1 MRKIH
6 DLSVIIDG
14 TGGDSGLEGGQLN
27 QFENDVERHLRE
39 CASTVVGKAV
49 FTKIRAHGR
58 VLMIPY
64 TLSIDRFFKT
74 GPINALSLGSYDSY
88 RFGLGTAAKL
98 GPFDLLHTNVVCFS
112 PRRFDLIPA
121 GSALHLAA
129 GYRASDILFHE
140 LVHAG
145 RALGKEADRDQALH
159 GRLVRYENEAE
170 YFAVLITN
178 IHMSEIGRPS
188 PPNLL
193 AHSAYPM
200 VKRTNIRAD
209 HGVGEL
215 PAVLTDSDNFLYMPE
230 NFRLVMKYWAQ
241 HPTIA
246 PMIAASP
253 ARFNPVGT
261 YKKWLT
267 NGNAAIFQD
276 HFWFP
281 PALKKRL
288 EDFAVAHAPRPLN

>member
-112 PRRFDLIPA
+112 PRRLTSYLRAVHCTLLPA
-121 GSALHLAA
+121 
-129 GYRASDILFHE
+129 
-140 LVHAG
+140 
-145 RALGKEADRDQALH
+145 
-159 GRLVRYENEAE
+159 
-170 YFAVLITN
+170 
-178 IHMSEIGRPS
+178 IGRPTS
-188 PPNLL
+188 CFTNWFMRDVRL
-193 AHSAYPM
+193 A
-200 VKRTNIRAD
+200 
-209 HGVGEL
+209 
-215 PAVLTDSDNFLYMPE
+215 
-230 NFRLVMKYWAQ
+230 
-241 HPTIA
+241 
-246 PMIAASP
+246 
-253 ARFNPVGT
+253 
-261 YKKWLT
+261 
-267 NGNAAIFQD
+267 
-276 HFWFP
+276 
-281 PALKKRL
+281 KRL
-288 EDFAVAHAPRPLN
+288 IVTKLCTVGWPATKTKLSTLPC